1 MELPQSVLAFK
12 LLDGTLLEHKDRQS
26 VLTTVDY
33 SNVETLLSQMKVA
46 LKKFF
51 GDQSKP
57 AISTEDSSIK
67 YEAALATRHEECN
80 MNYRK
85 RSNFS
90 RGSTQRKINY
100 SSIWKKIMCH
110 HFCYST
116 NSRSTWSLS

>member
-12 LLDGTLLEHKDRQS
+12 LLDGTLLEHKDRQL

-51 GDQSKP
+51 GDKSKP
-57 AISTEDSSIK
+57 AITTEDSSIK
-67 YEAALATRHEECN
+67 YEAALATQHEECN

-90 RGSTQRKINY
+90 RGSTKRKFNY
-100 SSIWKKIMCH
+100 SNI
-110 HFCYST
+110 
-116 NSRSTWSLS
+116 

>member
-12 LLDGTLLEHKDRQS
+12 LLDGTLLEHKDRQL
-26 VLTTVDY
+26 VLTTVDC

-51 GDQSKP
+51 GDKSKP
-57 AISTEDSSIK
+57 AITTEDSSIK

-90 RGSTQRKINY
+90 R
-100 SSIWKKIMCH
+100 
-110 HFCYST
+110 
-116 NSRSTWSLS
+116 